1 MENPEQP
8 ELTNELDNF
17 FNLSFDAIGRD
28 HLKQIALWS
37 KIASIAGLVSY
48 AILLF
53 LAIFGHS
60 RLASGNFLSVL
71 LNLTVVGGGA
81 TVNYFLYRFA
91 TAVNRGIENTDALY
105 VNSGFNSLRLYF
117 KTAGILAILVL
128 CLLLIAIIGGVYS
141 VMASL

>member
-1 MENPEQP
+1 MENPDQP

-37 KIASIAGLVSY
+37 KIASIAALVSY
-48 AILLF
+48 AILLY

-60 RLASGNFLSVL
+60 LLASGNVLSLL

-91 TAVNRGIENTDALY
+91 TAVNRGVQNTDALY

-117 KTAGILAILVL
+117 KTAGILAIIVL
-128 CLLLIAIIGGVYS
+128 SLLLIAIIVVVLS
-141 VMASL
+141 AMRSL

>member
-53 LAIFGHS
+53 LAIFGHT
-60 RLASGNFLSVL
+60 RLGSGNFWSLL
-71 LNLTVVGGGA
+71 LNVTVVGGGA

-91 TAVNRGIENTDALY
+91 TAVNRGIQNTDALY
-105 VNSGFNSLRLYF
+105 VNSGFNSLRMYF

-128 CLLLIAIIGGVYS
+128 CLFAIVIIGIVFSAMRG
-141 VMASL
+141 L